1 MANLFWGEIVS
12 QVQDLIEVDTVF
24 LVYQIESSS

>member
-1 MANLFWGEIVS
+1 MANLFWEEIVS

-24 LVYQIESSS
+24 LVYQIERSS

>member
-12 QVQDLIEVDTVF
+12 QVQYLIEVDTVF
-24 LVYQIESSS
+24 LVYQIERSS

>member
-12 QVQDLIEVDTVF
+12 QVHDLIEVDTVF

>member
-1 MANLFWGEIVS
+1 MENLFLGEIVS

-24 LVYQIESSS
+24 LVYQIERSS

>member
-1 MANLFWGEIVS
+1 MENLFWGEIVS

-24 LVYQIESSS
+24 LVYQIERSS